1 MSDKLKDRFL
11 VCIDSDGC
19 AIDSMTIKHEK
30 AFGPAFIDIWKIDDA
45 HRQTILEE
53 WNTLNLYSLS
63 RGINRFQGL
72 LAILKAHP
80 EYIDA
85 DQLKLFDQWVET
97 TRALSAASL
106 QQAYEET
113 GADVMKNALSWS
125 ELVNKKIAALPLA
138 KSFEGVLETIR
149 LIKEKA
155 DIAVVSSANLE
166 AIKEEWE
173 ASGLYDY
180 VDHVF
185 SQSDGTKSKCI
196 HKLIQSGYDRKKT
209 IMLGD
214 ALGDHKAAEENQV
227 WFYPILAAKESAS
240 WNDFRQNYFSLFLNQ
255 KFDTIIQDRLLL
267 QMKENLS

>member
-1 MSDKLKDRFL
+1 MSDKLNDRFL

-30 AFGPAFIDIWKIDDA
+30 AFGPAFIDIWKIDEDHKEA
-45 HRQTILEE
+45 ILKE

-72 LAILKAHP
+72 LAILKAHT

-85 DQLKLFDQWVET
+85 DQLKLFEQWVET
-97 TRALSAASL
+97 TKALSAANL

-113 GADVMKNALSWS
+113 GADVMKKALAWS
-125 ELVNKKIAALPLA
+125 ELVNKKIAELPLA
-138 KSFEGVLETIR
+138 NSFEGVVDTIR
-149 LIKEKA
+149 QIKEQA
-155 DIAVVSSANLE
+155 DIAVVSSANLQ

-214 ALGDHKAAEENQV
+214 ALGDHKAAAENQV

-240 WNDFRQNYFSLFLNQ
+240 WKEFKQKYFSLFLNQ
-255 KFDTIIQDRLLL
+255 QFDTTIQDTLFSE
-267 QMKENLS
+267 MKENLS